1 MGKSNSETLRTC
13 LSFIVY
19 TAATCYLISKAIQS
33 YVRLEK
39 KELGTI
45 YKVEVPGFVIY
56 PSIIICPMPPTEVL
70 YTTNSVNETWNVPQ
84 PNMENILTHLKHSY
98 NKNDK

>member
-1 MGKSNSETLRTC
+1 MGKFSSESLRTY
-13 LSFIVY
+13 LSFTVY

-45 YKVEVPGFVIY
+45 YKVDVPGFVIY
-56 PSIIICPMPPTEVL
+56 PSIVICPYPHIEDLMTAH
-70 YTTNSVNETWNVPQ
+70 TVNETWNVPQ
-84 PNMENILTHLKHSY
+84 PNMRNILTHLEHSY
-98 NKNDK
+98 NKNGK